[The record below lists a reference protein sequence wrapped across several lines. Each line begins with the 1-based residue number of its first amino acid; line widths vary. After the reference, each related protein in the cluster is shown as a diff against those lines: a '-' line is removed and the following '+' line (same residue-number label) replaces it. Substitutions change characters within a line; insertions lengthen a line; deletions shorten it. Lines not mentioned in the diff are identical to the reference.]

1 MKKSELIAL
10 GVVAL
15 EVIVVGIF
23 EHALKDRV
31 NNILAKNGA
40 SSMNDYIEKKSQ
52 ELRNKRN
59 AES

>member
-15 EVIVVGIF
+15 ECIVIGIF
-23 EHALKDRV
+23 EHALRGRV
-31 NNILAKNGA
+31 NRILSDNGA
-40 SSMNDYIEKKSQ
+40 SSMDEYVKKKSQ
-52 ELRNKRN
+52 ELRSKK